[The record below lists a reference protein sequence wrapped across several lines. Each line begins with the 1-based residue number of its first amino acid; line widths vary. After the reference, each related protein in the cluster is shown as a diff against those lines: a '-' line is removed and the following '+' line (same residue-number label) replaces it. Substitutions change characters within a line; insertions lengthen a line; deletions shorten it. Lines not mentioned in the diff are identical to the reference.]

1 MPELPEVESLRR
13 ILTRSAVGRTIV
25 GARIGKLPLRRRV
38 VPDFG
43 AMITGRTIERISR
56 RAKYLLFEL
65 SGDSIILAH
74 LGMSGSITHRHD
86 GFDAREF
93 DVKHDHLEFALDDAS
108 RLVYND
114 PRRFGMVRLITRGD
128 LGVIAELK
136 GIGPEPLSAD
146 FNADYLSEQARGKKV
161 AIKNLIMDQKIVA
174 GVGNIYASEIL
185 FHAKVRP
192 TRRAGRVKRAEIDLI
207 VEFTPQGSARGNRQ
221 RRHHLS
227 QLSRFAR
234 QARRILQAPDGV
246 WARGRASAMCAG
258 RRSATSWSGNA
269 RVSIA
274 PSARSETRAII
285 AQISLAILAAVAVL
299 AFARRAAGGKSIGT
313 SSTPKRSDIFN
324 PTCASTPAIR
334 PTIPPTRSL
343 S

>member
-13 ILTRSAVGRTIV
+13 ILTRTAVGRTII

-65 SGDSIILAH
+65 TGDSIILAH

-86 GFDAREF
+86 GFDASAF
-93 DVKHDHLEFALDDAS
+93 NIKHDHLEFALDDAS

-114 PRRFGMVRLITRGD
+114 PRRFGMVRLIARAE
-128 LGVIAELK
+128 LAAIAELK
-136 GIGPEPLSAD
+136 GIGPEPLSAE
-146 FNADYLSEQARGKKV
+146 FNANYLSEQARGKKV
-161 AIKNLIMDQKIVA
+161 AIKNLIMDQRVVA

-207 VEFTPQGSARGNRQ
+207 VEFTPKVLRAAIGSGGTTFRSYRD
-221 RRHHLS
+221 S
-227 QLSRFAR
+227 
-234 QARRILQAPDGV
+234 
-246 WARGRASAMCAG
+246 RGRPGAFSKRLMVYGREGDPCFVCGTPIRNVVVGQRASFYC
-258 RRSATSWSGNA
+258 
-269 RVSIA
+269 
-274 PSARSETRAII
+274 P
-285 AQISLAILAAVAVL
+285 QCQ
-299 AFARRAAGGKSIGT
+299 K
-313 SSTPKRSDIFN
+313 
-324 PTCASTPAIR
+324 
-334 PTIPPTRSL
+334 
-343 S
+343 

>member
-13 ILTRSAVGRTIV
+13 ILTRTAVGRTII

-65 SGDSIILAH
+65 TGDSIILAH

-86 GFDAREF
+86 GFDASDF

-114 PRRFGMVRLITRGD
+114 PRRFGMVRLITRDD
-128 LGVIAELK
+128 LEVIAELK
-136 GIGPEPLSAD
+136 GIGPEPLSAE
-146 FNADYLSEQARGKKV
+146 FNANYVSEQARGKKV
-161 AIKNLIMDQKIVA
+161 AIKNLIMDQRVVA

-207 VEFTPQGSARGNRQ
+207 VEFTPKVLRAAIGSGGTTFRSYRDSRGKPGAFSKRLMVYGREGQPCYVCGTPIRNVVVGQ
-221 RRHHLS
+221 
-227 QLSRFAR
+227 
-234 QARRILQAPDGV
+234 
-246 WARGRASAMCAG
+246 RASFYC
-258 RRSATSWSGNA
+258 
-269 RVSIA
+269 
-274 PSARSETRAII
+274 
-285 AQISLAILAAVAVL
+285 
-299 AFARRAAGGKSIGT
+299 
-313 SSTPKRSDIFN
+313 PK
-324 PTCASTPAIR
+324 CQK
-334 PTIPPTRSL
+334 
-343 S
+343 

>member
-13 ILTRSAVGRTIV
+13 ILTRSAVGRTIIS
-25 GARIGKLPLRRRV
+25 ARIGKLPLRRRV

-65 SGDSIILAH
+65 TGDSIILAH
-74 LGMSGSITHRHD
+74 LGMSGSITHRHA

-114 PRRFGMVRLITRGD
+114 PRRFGMVRLITRND

-146 FNADYLSEQARGKKV
+146 FNADYLSVQAHGKKV
-161 AIKNLIMDQKIVA
+161 AIKNLLMDQKVVA
-174 GVGNIYASEIL
+174 GVGNIYAAEIL
-185 FHAKVRP
+185 FHSKVRP

-207 VEFTPQGSARGNRQ
+207 VEYTTKVLRAAIGSGGTTFRSYRDSRGKPGAFSKRLMVYGREGEPCYVCGTPIRNVVVGQ
-221 RRHHLS
+221 
-227 QLSRFAR
+227 
-234 QARRILQAPDGV
+234 
-246 WARGRASAMCAG
+246 RASFYC
-258 RRSATSWSGNA
+258 
-269 RVSIA
+269 
-274 PSARSETRAII
+274 
-285 AQISLAILAAVAVL
+285 
-299 AFARRAAGGKSIGT
+299 
-313 SSTPKRSDIFN
+313 PK
-324 PTCASTPAIR
+324 CQK
-334 PTIPPTRSL
+334 
-343 S
+343 